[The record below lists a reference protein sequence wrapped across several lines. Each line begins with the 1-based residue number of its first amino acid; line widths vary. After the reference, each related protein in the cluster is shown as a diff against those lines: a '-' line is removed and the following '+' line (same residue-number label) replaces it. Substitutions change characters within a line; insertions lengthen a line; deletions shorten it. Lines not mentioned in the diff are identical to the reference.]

1 MNCVIILIYEIEII
15 IYAVI
20 AHILMKKHSE
30 FTDFSVGYHMKGA
43 MESKEEWDFSNKTA
57 GILCIVFSVIFLIS
71 AVITFITD
79 MSRAAILTL
88 FFTVSVTAVIFVI
101 LVPAILLKKRF

>member
-1 MNCVIILIYEIEII
+1 
-15 IYAVI
+15 
-20 AHILMKKHSE
+20 
-30 FTDFSVGYHMKGA
+30 MKGA
-43 MESKEEWDFSNKTA
+43 MESKEKWDFSNKTA
-57 GILCIVFSVIFLIS
+57 GILCIVFSVIILIS